1 MFRKAFLLSAV
12 LVLAAGV
19 LPGAANAADAAEAQL
34 PATATG
40 LIAPLS
46 RGEVL
51 DLPAVDSR
59 VPRPD
64 AFLGYPLGSRF
75 TSWDRMLEYVAAVAA
90 ASPRVKVE
98 EYGRTSEGRPL
109 RLVTIATPENLA
121 RLDEIRR
128 DHLRLAEPAGV
139 PEGERDRLV
148 QKLPAIVWLAYGV
161 HGNESSSAEAALAT
175 LYLLAAGQGEIEEIL
190 RNTVVLIDPLV
201 NPDGRERYVS
211 SFRQR
216 TGEAPNPNRAA
227 AEHWEP
233 WPGGR
238 PNHYLIDLN
247 RDWAWVSQQ
256 ETRQRIALYRTW
268 EPHVYVDFHEMSS
281 DSSYF
286 FPPAADPVHPR
297 IDRRVV
303 SWLDT
308 FGRGNA
314 EAFDRLGW
322 VYFKGENYDL
332 FYPGYGDSYPS
343 LRGAVG
349 MTYEMAGGGRG
360 GLAISLP
367 DGSVLTLADRVARH
381 LTTSLATLRTASRN
395 TRKLREDFVATR
407 LHAGSGGR
415 VYLWSAEQQEARAL
429 ADLLALHGVRVHQ
442 LSQAEDVPARR
453 LVGGEEA
460 PRRFAAGTYVVST
473 VQPLG
478 NLVDALLELDSPMN
492 DPFIERQR
500 QRLEA
505 NLEPEFYDIT
515 AWSLPLAYNVDTWV
529 ASRQPGGLRP
539 LGEAAGGIRGDG
551 RLGFLVPPQ
560 GLGSYRLAAELRKRK
575 MTCRIALSDFTGP
588 AGSYPAGTLFIP
600 RLGNPEN
607 LRDLLQGVLAENKLT
622 AEGVTASWEIEGIS
636 LGSNNMPVVRPV
648 RIGLI
653 SGEGVDSTSFGFLW
667 SLLDRQIGVPH
678 DRVDVST
685 LRQIEL
691 ADFDVLVLPGG
702 SYEDRIGERARTA
715 LDTWIKDGGELVA
728 VGDAIQWLQEHELS
742 EVKRWEP
749 PKPEEEAKGDGAA
762 EDPEVAGSLVE
773 RELASRPIFTPGAVL
788 ATQMQPLHPLTAGL
802 ATSPPVLYEGTT
814 VLKTFGDPRKD
825 VLVALDENPVLAGF
839 AWPEAEERLAGSL
852 LVGMEPRGSGAIVL
866 FAQDPAFRL
875 FWRAT
880 APIFLNAVLYGPS
893 AGIGGRN

>member
-1 MFRKAFLLSAV
+1 MFRKASLLIFVLLLTAASA
-12 LVLAAGV
+12 
-19 LPGAANAADAAEAQL
+19 PAQAQNQA
-34 PATATG
+34 PNQAQNQVNPG

-46 RGEVL
+46 RGEKL
-51 DLPAVDSR
+51 EFPPVDAR

-64 AFLGYPLGSRF
+64 AFLGYSLGARF
-75 TSWDRMLEYVAAVAA
+75 TSWDRMLEYIDAVAA

-109 RLVTIATPENLA
+109 RLVTLANPENLA

-128 DHLRLAEPAGV
+128 DHLRLGEPAGI
-139 PEGERDRLV
+139 PESERERLI
-148 QKLPAIVWLAYGV
+148 QKLPAIVWLAYGI

-175 LYLLAAGQGEIEEIL
+175 IYLLAAGQGEVEEIL
-190 RNTVVLIDPLV
+190 RNTIVLIDPLV

-216 TGEAPNPNRAA
+216 AGDAPNPNRAA

-256 ETRQRIALYRTW
+256 ETRQRIALYRSW

-281 DSSYF
+281 ESSYF

-314 EAFDRLGW
+314 DAFDRMGW

-360 GLAISLP
+360 GLALALP

-381 LTTSLATLRTASRN
+381 LTTSFATLRTAARN
-395 TRKLREDFVATR
+395 ARRLREDFVATR
-407 LHAGSGGR
+407 LRAGSQGR

-429 ADLLALHGVRVHQ
+429 AELLALHGVRVRQ
-442 LSQAEDVPARR
+442 LAQAEEIPARR
-453 LVGGEEA
+453 LTGGEEA
-460 PRRFAAGTYVVST
+460 PRRFGAGTYVVST

-492 DPFIERQR
+492 DPFLERQR

-505 NLEPEFYDIT
+505 NLDPEFYDIT

-529 ASRQPGGLRP
+529 ASREPSGLRP
-539 LGEAAGGIRGDG
+539 LGEASAEIRGDG

-560 GLGSYRLAAELRKRK
+560 GFGSYRLAAALRKRGV
-575 MTCRIALSDFTGP
+575 TYRIALSAFTGP

-600 RLGNPEN
+600 RLGNPEG
-607 LRDLLQGVLAENKLT
+607 LRDLLQGLLAENKLS
-622 AEGVTASWEIEGIS
+622 AEGVAASWEIAGIS
-636 LGSNNMPVVRPV
+636 LGSNNMPTVRPV

-678 DRVDVST
+678 DRIDVAI
-685 LRQIEL
+685 LRQIDL
-691 ADFDVLVLPGG
+691 ADFDVLVLPSG
-702 SYEDRIGERARTA
+702 SYEDRIGERARSS
-715 LDTWIKDGGELVA
+715 LDAWVKGGGVLVA
-728 VGDAIQWLQEHELS
+728 VGDAIQWLKEHELTAVKSWQPAEPEDEKKES
-742 EVKRWEP
+742 EET
-749 PKPEEEAKGDGAA
+749 
-762 EDPEVAGSLVE
+762 EDPEVSESSIE

-802 ATSPPVLYEGTT
+802 ATAPPVLYEGSTIW
-814 VLKTFGDPRKD
+814 KTFGDPRKD
-825 VLVALDENPVLAGF
+825 VLVALDESPVLAGF
-839 AWPEAEERLAGSL
+839 AWPEAEERLAGAL
-852 LVGMEPRGSGAIVL
+852 LVGMEPRGSGALVL
-866 FAQDPAFRL
+866 FAQDPAYRL

-880 APIFLNAVLYGPS
+880 APIFLNAILFGPS
-893 AGIGGRN
+893 AGVGGRY